1 MYVYHV
7 CILNESQK
15 GESRILEIPIT
26 INITVTITI
35 TIYYYIYIYITIYIY
50 ISTHIHI
57 HTGLGPLITWQVACV
72 LVICNINVE
81 YVYY

>member
-26 INITVTITI
+26 INITITITI

-50 ISTHIHI
+50 IYL
-57 HTGLGPLITWQVACV
+57 HTYIYTPGWAPSLLGKS
-72 LVICNINVE
+72 LV
-81 YVYY
+81 Y